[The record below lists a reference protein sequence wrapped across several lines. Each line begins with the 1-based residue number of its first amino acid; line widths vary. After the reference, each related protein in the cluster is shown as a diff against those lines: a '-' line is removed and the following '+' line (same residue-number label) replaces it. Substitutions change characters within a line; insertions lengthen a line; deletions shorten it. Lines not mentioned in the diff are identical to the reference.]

1 MCRSLVIFFYKCV
14 DYFLITACFPH
25 SFLLCCFLI
34 LLITQWNE
42 CMCALFE
49 NSHLQSCELMHVE
62 RPCSSTRMT
71 RYRTAVMFTVHTEIH
86 DLSETAVSTDLTF
99 MQQFHNSKAL
109 ERKERSP
116 LRALISQENLEMI
129 FFFCGGR
136 GTNFML
142 ASQCGDKIV
151 WHAIHQKE
159 KKKKVELCVKE
170 KNKPKINF
178 RMLQKEIK

>member
-129 FFFCGGR
+129 FFFVGGEAPISCLHHNAVTKSCG
-136 GTNFML
+136 ML
-142 ASQCGDKIV
+142 FI
-151 WHAIHQKE
+151 
-159 KKKKVELCVKE
+159 KKKRKKRWNCV
-170 KNKPKINF
+170 
-178 RMLQKEIK
+178 